1 MSNTKSRKLLSLV
14 LALVMLMGT
23 LVIPAYAD
31 GAEGDTEQSNK
42 TDLTKDDFAAILA
55 TVSYQQYL
63 DANITAKHPDKEF
76 KVDLSKFTVEGDES
90 QFKYH
95 SKDTCDAECIK
106 NHSGQEI
113 CIETG
118 ETGRVTFNI
127 NAPEAGLYNLRMKY
141 LPTKS
146 QSTTN
151 IERILRI
158 NGDVPY
164 SEARNLI
171 MQKKWKD
178 EYVGKKR
185 EDKFEVDV
193 NGNELRPDKSVVY
206 DWQEYVLVDSN
217 GYYTAPLCVYLEE
230 GDNTISLEAVRH
242 GAYFTDIE
250 FFKAKNAKSYD
261 EVMKE
266 YAKNGYKN
274 AGADKVIRIDAET
287 PSATS
292 SNQIFATNDSVSSA
306 TDPQSHDKTLR
317 NIISTN
323 AVGQWMEYT
332 FNVEE
337 AGIYSLMLR
346 YRQNAS
352 SSPVSRKLYIKDK
365 ETGEFVVPYDAAET
379 VRFGFSENWQTGKA
393 MSGNREIKVYFDK
406 GVHTIRLEVN
416 LGEIGE
422 ILRRA
427 TAVQKALNAD
437 YLEIL
442 RLTGAE
448 PDEYRDYGFSRV
460 MPDTMKDLFNQGN
473 ELKEIIKYLETEGQL
488 SESTASLTQIADR
501 VYTMGKDETQVAK
514 NIKSLQNDLST
525 LSSWI
530 SGMLTQPLEIDYIYV
545 QSPDAEIPDAEENF
559 FLGTWFEIKKFV
571 ASFYVDYNSLGS
583 SVNGDATGTP
593 VVVWTVQSRDHT
605 QIIKDQVDSNFTTN
619 TKIPVELKLV
629 VGGTLLPS
637 ILAGIGPDV
646 SLEGMTST
654 GSAILTATGSIIDY
668 AIRGAVEPLEGYKGF
683 NDVKLRYVTDT
694 RKATE
699 GFNIESYIPEQFV
712 PVALYDAEKPDTTH
726 IYGLP
731 VSFDWSMMFYRKD
744 VFAALGYEEDQI
756 PQTWDEIMA
765 VVPVLQFNNMDV
777 GLGHGVTD
785 FAGFVFQRG
794 GEFWADDGMRV
805 NFESN
810 TTLEAFEYMTN
821 MFTQY
826 SLPLA
831 FDALTRFK
839 TGEMPLFLGSYIT
852 YNTIQ
857 IYSPEISGLWGF
869 SAMPGTE
876 VKDAEG
882 NVLKD
887 ANGNRVLD
895 NTVVGSADSIFMIKD
910 SQNKDRAWEFM
921 KWYTDK
927 DFQVALSEELIL
939 LLGQSGMRTVA
950 NISAIEELPWNKDD
964 LDALVSQIDSVKCLP
979 QYPGTYII
987 TRYVTFAVN
996 NAYNDGAD
1004 PIEQLLGYTSAI
1016 NKEISRKRA
1025 EFGFETLEVGQTLA
1039 EKRIGQ
1045 AVEALNGI
1053 DNAKHKS
1060 LIAEA
1065 KKALGES
1072 SVNMKTVE
1080 EVAKRLETADAKLF
1094 GNAVKYLNQ
1103 AAEAFA
1109 TYDN

>member
-23 LVIPAYAD
+23 FVIPAYA
-31 GAEGDTEQSNK
+31 AEGDTEQSNK

-63 DANITAKHPDKEF
+63 DANITAKRPDKEF
-76 KVDLSKFTVEGDES
+76 KVDLSEFTVEGDES

-95 SKDTCDAECIK
+95 SKETCDAECIK
-106 NHSGQEI
+106 NHSGEEI

-141 LPTKS
+141 LPTRS
-146 QSTTN
+146 TSTTN
-151 IERILRI
+151 VERILRI

-185 EDKFEVDV
+185 DDKFEVDV

-217 GYYTAPLCVYLEE
+217 GYYTEPLCVYLEE
-230 GDNTISLEAVRH
+230 GENTISLEAVRH
-242 GAYFTDIE
+242 GAYFADIE
-250 FFKAKNAKSYD
+250 FYKADKLPTYES
-261 EVMKE
+261 VMKD
-266 YAKNGYKN
+266 YAKKGYKN
-274 AGADKVIRIDAET
+274 AGKNQVIEIDAET
-287 PSATS
+287 PNATS

-306 TDPQSHDKTLR
+306 TQPQSHDKTLR

-323 AVGQWMEYT
+323 AVGQWVEYGFT
-332 FNVEE
+332 VEE

-352 SSPVSRKLYIKDK
+352 SSPVSRKLYVDGK
-365 ETGEFVVPYDAAET
+365 VPYDAAET
-379 VRFGFSENWQTGKA
+379 VRFGFSENWQTGKV
-393 MSGNREIKVYFDK
+393 MSGKNEIKVYLEK
-406 GVHTIRLEVN
+406 GYHTIRLEVN

-427 TAVQKALNAD
+427 TTVQKALNAD

-460 MPDTMKDLFNQGN
+460 MPNTMKDLFDQGN
-473 ELKEIIKYLETEGQL
+473 ELKAIIKYLETEGQL

-530 SGMLTQPLEIDYIYV
+530 SGMLTQPLEIDYICV

-605 QIIKDQVDSNFTTN
+605 QIIKDQVDSKFTTN

-694 RKATE
+694 RKASE
-699 GFNIESYIPEQFV
+699 GFNIENYIPEQFV
-712 PVALYDAEKPDTTH
+712 PVALYDAAKPDTTH

-794 GEFWADDGMRV
+794 GEFWADNGMRV

-839 TGEMPLFLGSYIT
+839 TGETPLFLGSYIT

-910 SQNKDRAWEFM
+910 SKNKDRAWEFM

-996 NAYNDGAD
+996 NAYNSGAD

-1016 NKEISRKRA
+1016 NKEISRKRS

-1039 EKRIGQ
+1039 EKRIAQ

-1053 DNAKHKS
+1053 DNAKHKN

-1065 KKALGES
+1065 KKALGDS

-1080 EVAKRLETADAKLF
+1080 EVAKKLETADAKLF

>member
-31 GAEGDTEQSNK
+31 ETEDGAGQSNNVG
-42 TDLTKDDFAAILA
+42 TKDDFAAILN

-63 DANITAKHPDKEF
+63 DANITAKHPDKVI
-76 KVDLSKFTVEGDES
+76 KVDLSDFEVEGADEGA
-90 QFKYH
+90 FKYH
-95 SKDTCDAECIK
+95 SKETCDAECLK

-127 NAPEAGLYNLRMKY
+127 NDVPEAGLYNLRMKY
-141 LPTKS
+141 LPTVS
-146 QSTTN
+146 ASTTN

-164 SEARNLI
+164 SEARSLI

-178 EYVGKKR
+178 EYAGKTR
-185 EDKFEVDV
+185 EDKFEVD
-193 NGNELRPDKSVVY
+193 NLGNELRPDKSVVY
-206 DWQEYVLVDSN
+206 DWQEYVLSDSN
-217 GYYTAPLCVYLEE
+217 GYYTAPLCVYLNE
-230 GDNTISLEAVRH
+230 GDNTVSLEAIRH
-242 GAYFTDIE
+242 GAYFADIE
-250 FFKAKNAKSYD
+250 FFKAESLPTYD
-261 EVMKE
+261 SVMKD
-266 YAKNGYKN
+266 YAKKGYKN
-274 AGADKVIRIDAET
+274 AGKSQVIEIDAET
-287 PSATS
+287 PIATS
-292 SNQIFATNDSVSSA
+292 SNQIFASNDSVSSA
-306 TDPQSHDKTLR
+306 TDPQSHDKTYR
-317 NIISTN
+317 NIILTS
-323 AVGQWMEYT
+323 AVGQWIEYG

-337 AGIYSLMLR
+337 AGVYSLMLR
-346 YRQNAS
+346 FRQNAS
-352 SSPVSRKLYIKDK
+352 SSPVSRKLYVN
-365 ETGEFVVPYDAAET
+365 GEVPYDAAENIK
-379 VRFGFSENWQTGKA
+379 FGFSENWQTGKA
-393 MSGNREIKVYFDK
+393 MSGEKEIKVYLEK
-406 GVHTIRLEVN
+406 GYNTIRLEVN

-422 ILRRA
+422 VLRRA

-448 PDEYRDYGFSRV
+448 PDDYRDYGFSRV
-460 MPDTMKDLFNQGN
+460 MPATMKDLFDQGV
-473 ELKEIIKYLETEGQL
+473 ELKKIIEYLEKEGQL
-488 SESTASLTQIADR
+488 SASTASLTQIADR

-559 FLGTWFEIKKFV
+559 FAGAWFEIKKFV

-583 SVNGDATGTP
+583 AANGEASGTP
-593 VVVWTVQSRDHT
+593 VVVWTTSSRDHT
-605 QIIKDQVDSNFTTN
+605 QIIKDQVDSTFTSKY
-619 TKIPVELKLV
+619 KIPVELKLV

-637 ILAGIGPDV
+637 ILADIGPDV
-646 SLEGMTST
+646 ALEGMTST

-668 AIRGAVEPLEGYKGF
+668 AIRGAIEPLEGYKGF
-683 NDVKLRYVTDT
+683 DDIKLRYVTEK
-694 RKATE
+694 RKASE
-699 GFNIESYIPEQFV
+699 GFDIKNYLPEQFV
-712 PVALYDAEKPDTTH
+712 PVALYDAADPDTTH

-731 VSFDWSMMFYRKD
+731 VTFDWSMMFYRKD
-744 VFAALGYEEDQI
+744 VFAALGYEEDKI
-756 PQTWDEIMA
+756 PKTWEEIMA

-794 GEFWADDGMRV
+794 GEFWADNGMRV

-831 FDALTRFK
+831 YDALTRFK
-839 TGEMPLFLGSYIT
+839 TGELPLFLGSYIT

-857 IYSPEISGLWGF
+857 IYAPEISGLWGF
-869 SAMPGTE
+869 SAMPGTDTGK
-876 VKDAEG
+876 V
-882 NVLKD
+882 D
-887 ANGNRVLD
+887 ANGNRILD

-910 SQNKDRAWEFM
+910 SDNKDRAWEFM

-950 NISAIEELPWNKDD
+950 NIAAIEELPWNKDD
-964 LDALVSQIDSVKCLP
+964 LDALVDQIDSVKCLP

-996 NAYNDGAD
+996 NAYNEGAD

-1016 NKEISRKRA
+1016 NKEVSRKRA
-1025 EFGFETLEVGQTLA
+1025 EFGFETLAVGQTLA
-1039 EKRIGQ
+1039 EKRLGQ
-1045 AVEALNGI
+1045 ALEALNGI
-1053 DNAKHKS
+1053 TDSKYKD
-1060 LIAEA
+1060 LVAEA
-1065 KKALGES
+1065 KKLCDSTDMEKIETMADKLEAE
-1072 SVNMKTVE
+1072 N
-1080 EVAKRLETADAKLF
+1080 AKVFA
-1094 GNAVKYLNQ
+1094 NVIKYFNQ
-1103 AAEAFA
+1103 AAEALA

>member
-1 MSNTKSRKLLSLV
+1 MSNTKSRKLLSLI

-31 GAEGDTEQSNK
+31 GADGDEEQGNK
-42 TDLTKDDFAAILA
+42 GDMVKDDFAAILN
-55 TVSYQQYL
+55 TVTYQQYL
-63 DANITAKHPDKEF
+63 DANITAKHPDEVI
-76 KVDLSKFTVEGDES
+76 KVDLSDFEVEGGNAEEY
-90 QFKYH
+90 KYH
-95 SKDTCDAECIK
+95 SKDTCDADCLAD
-106 NHSGQEI
+106 HSGQGT

-127 NAPEAGLYNLRMKY
+127 NVPEAGLYNLRMKY
-141 LPTKS
+141 LPAKS
-146 QSTTN
+146 TSTTN

-164 SEARNLI
+164 SEARNLA

-178 EYVGKKR
+178 EYAGKKR
-185 EDKFEVDV
+185 EDKFEVDL
-193 NGNELRPDKSVVY
+193 NGNELRPDKTIVY
-206 DWQEYVLVDSN
+206 EWQEYVLTDSN
-217 GYYTAPLCVYLEE
+217 GYYTAPLCVYLDKGE
-230 GDNTISLEAVRH
+230 NTVSLEAVRH
-242 GAYFTDIE
+242 AAYFADIE
-250 FFKAKNAKSYD
+250 FFKAETLPTYES
-261 EVMKE
+261 VMKE
-266 YAKNGYKN
+266 YAAKGYKN
-274 AGADKVIRIDAET
+274 ASKNQVIEIDAET
-287 PSATS
+287 PVATS

-317 NIISTN
+317 NIISTS
-323 AVGQWMEYT
+323 AVGQWVEYEVP
-332 FNVEE
+332 VEE
-337 AGIYSLMLR
+337 SGIYSLVLR
-346 YRQNAS
+346 FRQNSS
-352 SSPVSRKLYIKDK
+352 SSPVSRKLYVD
-365 ETGEFVVPYDAAET
+365 GEVLYDAMET
-379 VRFGFSENWQTGKA
+379 VRFGYSDNWQTGKM
-393 MSGNREIKVYFDK
+393 MSGDNEIKVYLEK
-406 GVHTIRLEVN
+406 GVHKIRLEVN

-422 ILRRA
+422 VLRRA
-427 TAVQKALNAD
+427 TAIQKALSAD

-442 RLTGAE
+442 RLTGADPE
-448 PDEYRDYGFSRV
+448 EYRDYGFSRV

-473 ELKEIIKYLETEGQL
+473 ELKAIVKYLEEEGQL
-488 SESTASLTQIADR
+488 SESTASLTQIAER

-514 NIKSLQNDLST
+514 NIANLQNDLST

-583 SVNGDATGTP
+583 TVNGDVTGTP

-605 QIIKDQVDSNFTTN
+605 QIIKDQVDSNFTTQ

-668 AIRGAVEPLEGYKGF
+668 AIRGAIEPLEGYEGF

-694 RKATE
+694 RQATA
-699 GFNIESYIPEQFV
+699 GFDLDSYIPEQFV
-712 PVALYDAEKPDTTH
+712 PVTLYDAEDPDVTH

-744 VFAALGYEEDQI
+744 VFAALGYTEDQI
-756 PQTWDEIMA
+756 PETWDEIMA

-810 TTLEAFEYMTN
+810 TTLEAFEYMAN

-826 SLPLA
+826 SLPLTY
-831 FDALTRFK
+831 DALTRFK
-839 TGEMPLFLGSYIT
+839 TGELPLFLGSYIT

-857 IYSPEISGLWGF
+857 IYAPEISGLWGF
-869 SAMPGTE
+869 SAMPGTDTGA
-876 VKDAEG
+876 KDAEG
-882 NVLKD
+882 N
-887 ANGNRVLD
+887 RILD
-895 NTVVGSADSIFMIKD
+895 NTVVGSADSIFMVKD
-910 SQNKDRAWEFM
+910 SKNKDRAWEFM

-964 LDALVSQIDSVKCLP
+964 LDALIAQIDSVKCLP

-987 TRYVTFAVN
+987 TRYVNFAVN
-996 NAYNDGAD
+996 NAYNEGAD

-1016 NKEISRKRA
+1016 NKEISRKRS
-1025 EFGFETLEVGQTLA
+1025 EFGFETLAVGQTLA
-1039 EKRIGQ
+1039 EKRIEQ
-1045 AVEALNGI
+1045 AVEELNGI
-1053 DNAKHKS
+1053 NNEKQKK
-1060 LIAEA
+1060 LISEV
-1065 KKALGES
+1065 KKTLEGS
-1072 SVNMKTVE
+1072 GVNMETVE
-1080 EVAKRLETADAKLF
+1080 EVIGKLQSSDSKLF
-1094 GNAVKYLNQ
+1094 ANAIKYLKQ

>member
-23 LVIPAYAD
+23 FVIPAYAD
-31 GAEGDTEQSNK
+31 TSDNATEPSNK
-42 TDLTKDDFAAILA
+42 NDLTKDDFAAILA

-63 DANITAKHPDKEF
+63 DANVKAKHPDKTVKADITSFE
-76 KVDLSKFTVEGDES
+76 VEGGEEGAY
-90 QFKYH
+90 KLH
-95 SKDTCDAECIK
+95 TPETCDADCIK
-106 NHSGQEI
+106 NHKGQDVCFES
-113 CIETG
+113 G

-127 NAPEAGLYNLRMKY
+127 NDVPEAGLYNLRLRY
-141 LPTKS
+141 LPTQS
-146 QSTTN
+146 VSTTN

-158 NGDVPY
+158 NGEVPY
-164 SEARNLI
+164 SEARNII

-178 EYVGKKR
+178 LYADNKR
-185 EDKFEVDV
+185 FEVDN
-193 NGNELRPDKSVVY
+193 NGNELRADKAVVY
-206 DWQEYVLVDSN
+206 DWQEYVLTDSN

-230 GDNTISLEAVRH
+230 GDNTISFESVRH
-242 GAYFTDIE
+242 GAYFADIE
-250 FFKAKNAKSYD
+250 FFKAETVKSYD

-266 YAKNGYKN
+266 YAKKGYKN
-274 AGADKVIRIDAET
+274 AGTDKVIKIDAET

-292 SNQIFATNDSVSSA
+292 SNQIFASNDSVSPA
-306 TDPQSHDKTLR
+306 TDPQSHDETLR
-317 NIISTN
+317 NILLTS
-323 AVGQWMEYT
+323 AVGQWIEYQVP
-332 FNVEE
+332 VEE
-337 AGIYSLMLR
+337 AGIYSLMFR

-352 SSPVSRKLYIKDK
+352 SSPVSRKLYVD
-365 ETGEFVVPYDAAET
+365 GVVPYDAAET
-379 VRFGFSENWQTGKA
+379 IRFGFSENWQTGKL
-393 MSGNREIKVYFDK
+393 MSGEKEIKVYLDK

-416 LGEIGE
+416 LGELGE

-427 TAVQKALNAD
+427 TAVQKSLNAD

-460 MPDTMKDLFNQGN
+460 MPDTMKDLFAQGE
-473 ELKEIIKYLETEGQL
+473 ELKAIIEYLEKEGEL
-488 SESTASLTQIADR
+488 SASTASLTQIADR
-501 VYTMGKDETQVAK
+501 VYDMGKDETLVAK
-514 NIKSLQNDLST
+514 NIKTLQNDLST

-545 QSPDAEIPDAEENF
+545 QSPDAEIPKAEDNF
-559 FLGTWFEIKKFV
+559 FAGAWFEIKKFV
-571 ASFYVDYNSLGS
+571 ASFYVDYNSLGATTDGS
-583 SVNGDATGTP
+583 ATGEP
-593 VVVWTVQSRDHT
+593 VVVWTAQSRDHT
-605 QIIKDQVDSNFTTN
+605 QIIKDQVDSTFTS
-619 TKIPVELKLV
+619 KSHIPVELKLV

-646 SLEGMTST
+646 ALEGMTST
-654 GSAILTATGSIIDY
+654 GSAILTSTGSIIDY
-668 AIRGAVEPLEGYKGF
+668 AIRGAIEPLEDYKGF
-683 NDVKLRYVTDT
+683 NDVKLRYVTDK
-694 RKATE
+694 RLASE
-699 GFNIESYIPEQFV
+699 GFDIENYLPEQFV
-712 PVALYDAEKPDTTH
+712 PVALYDAQNPEVTH

-744 VFAALGYEEDQI
+744 VFAALGYSEDQI
-756 PQTWDEIMA
+756 PKTWDEIMA

-805 NFESN
+805 NFEAN

-831 FDALTRFK
+831 YDALTRFK
-839 TGEMPLFLGSYIT
+839 TGELPLFLGSYIT

-857 IYSPEISGLWGF
+857 IYAPEISGLWGF
-869 SAMPGTE
+869 SAMPGTDTGK
-876 VKDAEG
+876 V
-882 NVLKD
+882 D
-887 ANGNRVLD
+887 ANGNRILD
-895 NTVVGSADSIFMIKD
+895 NTVVGAADSIFMIKD
-910 SQNKDRAWEFM
+910 SDNKDRAWEFM

-950 NISAIEELPWNKDD
+950 NIAAIKELPWNKDD
-964 LDALVSQIDSVKCLP
+964 LDALVDQIDSVKLLP

-987 TRYVTFAVN
+987 TRYVNFAVN
-996 NAYNDGAD
+996 NAYNEGAD

-1016 NKEISRKRA
+1016 NKEVARKRN

-1039 EKRIGQ
+1039 KKRLGQ
-1045 AVEALNGI
+1045 ALEEMNGLSES
-1053 DNAKHKS
+1053 DAAKYKD
-1060 LIAEA
+1060 LVAEA
-1065 KKALGES
+1065 KKICDSTDIKKIEAFAD
-1072 SVNMKTVE
+1072 K
-1080 EVAKRLETADAKLF
+1080 LEAENAKLF